1 MANFQDDDHA
11 LRTGMLIGALMKAG
25 IQVIVEIDDEQNY
38 TNNLTIVFPGD
49 RFVDEFAVH
58 VKVLAGEAEESAAR

>member
-11 LRTGMLIGALMKAG
+11 FRTGMLIGALMKAG

-38 TNNLTIVFPGD
+38 TNRLTVVLPGD
-49 RFVDEFAVH
+49 RFVDEISVH